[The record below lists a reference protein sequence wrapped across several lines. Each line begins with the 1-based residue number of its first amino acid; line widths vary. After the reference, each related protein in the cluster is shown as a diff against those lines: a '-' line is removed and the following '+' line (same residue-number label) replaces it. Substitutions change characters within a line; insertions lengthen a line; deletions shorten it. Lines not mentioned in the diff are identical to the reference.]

1 MGCRGA
7 EIPGLEDKMAFCT
20 NCGAKLPEGA
30 AFCINCGTKISEADQ
45 RPASAA
51 VAEPSAVSE
60 PCEEAS
66 EPAFLPDPEE
76 MVRQALAEDELTEQ
90 NVQEKREAPEEEE
103 KPQPES
109 RADQVITTGGYIGIM
124 LLNCIPVVNLVLL
137 IIWAC
142 GGCRKTCKTNYAR
155 AVLILWGIGLL
166 MAAVFL
172 MVGFLVLGPDV
183 MFDFWEA
190 VAEAIRKL

>member
-1 MGCRGA
+1 MN
-7 EIPGLEDKMAFCT
+7 ETI
-20 NCGAKLPEGA
+20 CGAD
-30 AFCINCGTKISEADQ
+30 CGLC
-45 RPASAA
+45 P
-51 VAEPSAVSE
+51 
-60 PCEEAS
+60 
-66 EPAFLPDPEE
+66 
-76 MVRQALAEDELTEQ
+76 MQA
-90 NVQEKREAPEEEE
+90 
-103 KPQPES
+103 
-109 RADQVITTGGYIGIM
+109 
-124 LLNCIPVVNLVLL
+124 
-137 IIWAC
+137 AC